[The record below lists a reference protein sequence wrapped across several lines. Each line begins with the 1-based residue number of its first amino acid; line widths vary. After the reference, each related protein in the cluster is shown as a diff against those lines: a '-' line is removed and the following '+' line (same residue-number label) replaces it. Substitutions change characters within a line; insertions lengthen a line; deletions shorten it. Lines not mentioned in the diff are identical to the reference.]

1 MPPLSMRQIPLA
13 VMLLSC
19 AIGASAQTTAPT
31 AIHAAATHRYDVPA
45 QPLNASLIAIAS
57 QAGARISIAADLAR
71 GVNAPKVQGELTA
84 EQAMRRALQGTSLSL
99 LKTDSGVYTVQA
111 GLPQAAAM
119 QDAAMMPEVVITTNY
134 LGQVTED
141 TGSYTTGAISTA
153 NRLVLAPR
161 DTPHA
166 VSVVTRQHMDDFG
179 MVQLSEVLQHTPG
192 VYVQHID
199 SERTIYYARGF
210 SLDNFSYDGLPWT
223 RDASLN
229 LGESLANMDLYDR
242 VEVLKGANALM
253 SGAGTPGA
261 TVNLIRKKPTR
272 ELRALADLSAG
283 SWDNYRGMVD
293 LGGPLNDSGSV
304 RARAVASYQDKHS
317 FVDRYQ
323 RRSELAYGTV
333 EADLS
338 PRTLLTVG
346 ADYQHT
352 VPKYSDWGG
361 APLFDATGQRFF
373 MSRSFNGAPSWST
386 QQTEAK
392 SVFASLEHTFDN
404 GWMAN
409 LRLIHQ
415 ANSLYAPV
423 AYVDRFPNASGGGTS
438 ITARQFNS
446 DATSNGVDLYA
457 SGPFNAFG
465 RQHQLV
471 VGANAYRKQS
481 DNLYSPYYFIPVS
494 NIYTYRG
501 DVPEPIWALEKS
513 REVIRQK
520 SMYATGR
527 FSLPQN
533 VHLILGGRVS
543 SYDNPTSQIDEASIF
558 TPYAGVTWAFTP
570 ALTAYASYSDIFSP
584 QDARDVNNKTLDPQ
598 LGKNFEA
605 GVKGVFLDGRLNASA
620 AAFEVRQD
628 NVAEYID
635 DVNKITGLD
644 AYRAIDGVRSR
655 GVELEVSGQLAPGWQ
670 LQAGYTHKIARGPD
684 GKVNTLAPE
693 DQVSLYTTWQPM
705 PRLTV
710 GGGARWQAKT
720 WQSTWAV
727 VGDGFTTV
735 RQGAYTV
742 IDAMARYQVSDKLAL
757 SLNINNVGDRS
768 YYGISTG
775 RRVSYGDPRNVMLS
789 LNYRY

>member
-1 MPPLSMRQIPLA
+1 MPPLLMRQIPLA

-19 AIGASAQTTAPT
+19 AASTVLAQTPAAQMAP
-31 AIHAAATHRYDVPA
+31 ATVRYDVPA

-57 QAGARISIAADLAR
+57 RGGVRISIDADLAR
-71 GVNAPKVQGELTA
+71 GASGAAVHGDFTA
-84 EQAMRRALQGTSLSL
+84 EQALRRALQGTQLAL

-111 GLPQAAAM
+111 AAPQAAAHPE
-119 QDAAMMPEVVITTNY
+119 ATMPEVVITTNY

-141 TGSYTTGAISTA
+141 TGSYTTGAVSTA
-153 NRLVLAPR
+153 NRLVLSPR
-161 DTPHA
+161 ETPHA
-166 VSVVTRQHMDDFG
+166 VSVVTRQQMDDFG
-179 MVQLSEVLQHTPG
+179 LVQLSEVLNHTPG

-272 ELRALADLSAG
+272 ELRALADLAAG
-283 SWDNYRGMVD
+283 SWSNYRGMADV
-293 LGGPLNDSGSV
+293 GGPLNDSGSV

-323 RRSELAYGTV
+323 RRSELAYGTL

-352 VPKYSDWGG
+352 VPRNSDWGG
-361 APLFDATGQRFF
+361 APLFDADGKRFT
-373 MSRSFNGAPSWST
+373 MPRSFNGAPTWST
-386 QQTEAK
+386 QQTQAK

-404 GWMAN
+404 GWLAN

-415 ANSLYAPV
+415 ANALYAPV
-423 AYVDRFPNASGGGTS
+423 AYLDGFPKADGSGTS
-438 ITARQFNS
+438 VTARQYNS
-446 DATSNGVDLYA
+446 DATSNGLDVYA
-457 SGPFNAFG
+457 KGPFTLLG
-465 RQHQLV
+465 RTHELV

-481 DNLYSPYYFIPVS
+481 DDVFSPYSFIKVD

-501 DVPEPIWALEKS
+501 IVAEPKWELDTA

-520 SMYATGR
+520 AVYATGR
-527 FSLPQN
+527 FSLPQG
-533 VHLILGGRVS
+533 VHVILGGRLS
-543 SYDNPTSQIDEASIF
+543 SYVNPTAEIDEASTF
-558 TPYAGVTWAFTP
+558 TPYAGLTWDFAP
-570 ALTAYASYSDIFSP
+570 NLTAFASYSDIFSP
-584 QDARDVNNKTLDPQ
+584 QNSRDVDNKTLDPV
-598 LGKNFEA
+598 LGKNIEA
-605 GVKGVFLDGRLNASA
+605 GVKGVFLNGRLNASA

-628 NVAEYID
+628 NFAESVD
-635 DVNKITGLD
+635 AVNKVTGMD

-655 GVELEVSGQLAPGWQ
+655 GVELEVSGQLMPGWQ
-670 LQAGYTHKIARGPD
+670 LQAGYTHKIARD
-684 GKVNTLAPE
+684 AAGKVNTLAPE
-693 DQVSLYTTWQPM
+693 DQLSLYSTWQPM
-705 PRLTV
+705 PRLTL
-710 GGGARWQAKT
+710 GGGARWQSHT
-720 WQSTWAV
+720 WQQTRAV
-727 VGDGFTTV
+727 RGGTTTV
-735 RQGAYTV
+735 HQGSYAV
-742 IDAMARYQVSDKLAL
+742 FDAMARYQVSDRLAI
-757 SLNINNVGDRS
+757 SLNLNNLGDRS

-775 RRVSYGDPRNVMLS
+775 RRVSYGDPRNAMLS